1 MKLLDRY
8 IAVSFVKN
16 YLISFLV
23 LAFALNF
30 VVAAMNLVP
39 LPLFDGYHL
48 MRNGVKN
55 QLAVRAISYIVAAAF
70 LLTLFPWVLR

>member
-1 MKLLDRY
+1 
-8 IAVSFVKN
+8 VSAFIRF
-16 YLISFLV
+16 LILT
-23 LAFALNF
+23 FALNF

-39 LPLFDGYHL
+39 LPLFDGYHI

-55 QLAVRAISYIVAAAF
+55 KLVQQAIVYIISASF